1 MIGEKNVLKL
11 MCYSRNTYYVW
22 KREKRPII
30 ELIDKYFEDSE
41 ITEFLETGKIN
52 KFENLSEY
60 TYFSTVNFLD
70 KLNFLDKNEF
80 DGYNY
85 FTDFLLDYIDKGYE
99 FDKDNLQWIG
109 EAELKVFQ
117 NDFIKFLI
125 NNPNYKDLTL
135 LHIEELRYL
144 TSFINDFSTSD
155 LLFLNMA
162 IVDNFNILFDLRESN
177 KMSSMQKL
185 TLVMFE
191 DALLKSL
198 KLCLNKDGNILELMQ
213 EYKKMIINKLIEE

>member
-1 MIGEKNVLKL
+1 MISTLSDLLGNSPKTISN
-11 MCYSRNTYYVW
+11 W
-22 KREKRPII
+22 KKENRPII
-30 ELIDKYFEDSE
+30 NLLYKYFKKEDLE
-41 ITEFLETGKIN
+41 EFLEIGKVN
-52 KFENLSEY
+52 KFENLIEY

-70 KLNFLDKNEF
+70 QLNFLSKNEF
-80 DGYNY
+80 QGYNY

-99 FDKDNLQWIG
+99 FDRDNLQWIG
-109 EAELKVFQ
+109 EVELKIFQ

-135 LHIEELRYL
+135 SHIEELRYL
-144 TSFINDFSTSD
+144 TSFINDFSTSN

-177 KMSSMQKL
+177 KMSTIQKS
-185 TLVMFE
+185 TLVMFK

-198 KLCLNKDGNILELMQ
+198 KLYLNKDGNIFDLMQ

>member
-1 MIGEKNVLKL
+1 MLKIFDHYFSSKQDVNGVNIIL
-11 MCYSRNTYYVW
+11 ITGDSLRPDHMSLYGYSRKTTKN
-22 KREKRPII
+22 I
-30 ELIDKYFEDSE
+30 E
-41 ITEFLETGKIN
+41 
-52 KFENLSEY
+52 
-60 TYFSTVNFLD
+60 
-70 KLNFLDKNEF
+70 NFLDKNEF

>member
-1 MIGEKNVLKL
+1 MNREIFTEFFQISVNTFYLWKKQNRPVIEFFSK
-11 MCYSRNTYYVW
+11 YSSDY
-22 KREKRPII
+22 
-30 ELIDKYFEDSE
+30 E
-41 ITEFLETGKIN
+41 IKEFLETGKIN
-52 KFENLSEY
+52 KFENLGEY

-80 DGYNY
+80 QGYSY
-85 FTDFLLDYIDKGYE
+85 FTDFLLDYLDKGYE
-99 FDKDNLQWIG
+99 FNKDNIQWIG
-109 EAELKVFQ
+109 EVELKIFQ

-135 LHIEELRYL
+135 LHIEKLRYL

-198 KLCLNKDGNILELMQ
+198 KLCLNKDGNILDLMQ
-213 EYKKMIINKLIEE
+213 DYKKMIINKLIVE